1 MWLIINLTPLM
12 TMFLSASIQ
21 AASPNVSVNVIDM
34 RSALQDLRS
43 TLADITYDFV
53 DHAPYLLV
61 RLVGILFAWEMS
73 IVINKIVNNISG
85 RSKMWSSLRYLL

>member
-12 TMFLSASIQ
+12 TMLLSASIQ

-53 DHAPYLLV
+53 DHTPYLLV
-61 RLVGILFAWEMS
+61 RLVGILFA
-73 IVINKIVNNISG
+73 
-85 RSKMWSSLRYLL
+85 